1 MFVTVVG
8 VQAFSC
14 TCLGPS
20 QAKTMRE
27 VAAWYLNRPDA
38 VLIVE
43 GKKAQIG
50 TLMSHNWR
58 RADIVRKVEY
68 F

>member
-1 MFVTVVG
+1 MKILAALMLVTVASVE
-8 VQAFSC
+8 AFSC

-50 TLMSHNWR
+50 SPY
-58 RADIVRKVEY
+58 VRQIEAC
-68 F
+68 